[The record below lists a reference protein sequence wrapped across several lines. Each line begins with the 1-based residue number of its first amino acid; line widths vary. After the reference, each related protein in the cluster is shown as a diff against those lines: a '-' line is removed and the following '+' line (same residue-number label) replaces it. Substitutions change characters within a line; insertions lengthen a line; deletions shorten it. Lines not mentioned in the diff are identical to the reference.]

1 MDFILELKGK
11 VRYNLSMDP
20 GVFIFDDRKFDLTTY
35 FDDKESLESEEEK
48 YLKAVSSHWDKE
60 IIEGSAPPEK
70 KPSSRKSLKETI
82 ATGTFGIG
90 FGHFIKNAE
99 PDASA
104 SHIEIHTENG
114 VEEITLED
122 GLKAVLGF
130 SLNGKPLKE
139 DGPVHFY
146 FGDGRNKEI
155 PIKNIRSF
163 IIK

>member
-1 MDFILELKGK
+1 MDFVLELKGK
-11 VRYNLSMDP
+11 VKYILTIDP
-20 GVFIFDDRKFDLTTY
+20 GVFIFDDRKFDLNKY
-35 FDDKESLESEEEK
+35 FDEKEKVESEEEK

-70 KPSSRKSLKETI
+70 KPASKKTLKEKI

-90 FGHFIKNAE
+90 FAHFIKNAE
-99 PDASA
+99 PDKTASL
-104 SHIEIHTENG
+104 IEIHTADG
-114 VEEITLED
+114 MEEITLED
-122 GLKAVLGF
+122 GLQSVLGF

-146 FGDGRNKEI
+146 YGDGRNKEN
-155 PIKNIRSF
+155 PLKNIRGF